1 MITSLSRDF
10 CGQDKTRRRTSRRK
24 KVIVIRGLIMRRKMA
39 ISFIL
44 RKKKF
49 HRFRYA
55 RCIAIYFVDRIG
67 LPESKSLETNH
78 LLNGTASWMEQDLR
92 SNGQMELSKKKKE
105 KKFFLFSIDRINRG
119 VRIVEFEIQKIT
131 QCNSLFVNCL

>member
-1 MITSLSRDF
+1 MLIRDFFSRDDNLVIERLLRL
-10 CGQDKTRRRTSRRK
+10 GEQVERRK

-92 SNGQMELSKKKKE
+92 SNG
-105 KKFFLFSIDRINRG
+105 
-119 VRIVEFEIQKIT
+119 
-131 QCNSLFVNCL
+131 